1 MKRIL
6 PVPIL
11 VIAFLL
17 MAACNGVGPES
28 DGDQAVNS
36 ASNTASNTAANALA
50 DFARCMREHGQNVP
64 DPDPNSP
71 NLSLTPP
78 SGGPSSQWNAAMQ
91 ACRHLLPGG
100 GAPQAPDPRELEG
113 LRAYAVCMREHG
125 IEMTDPDPNT
135 GQSKYQG
142 RLANA
147 GKAEIENDPGFK
159 AAYQACKDK
168 LAQPE
173 GK

>member
-6 PVPIL
+6 SVPIL
-11 VIAFLL
+11 VIALL
-17 MAACNGVGPES
+17 QPAACGGAGPES
-28 DGDQAVNS
+28 DGGQTATS
-36 ASNTASNTAANALA
+36 ASTTAANAPA
-50 DFARCMREHGQNVP
+50 NFAKCMREHGQNVP

-71 NLSLTPP
+71 DLSLAAP
-78 SGGPSSQWNAAMQ
+78 SGGPNTQWDAAMQ
-91 ACRHLLPGG
+91 ACRDFLPGG

-135 GQSKYQG
+135 GQSQYQG
-142 RLANA
+142 RLADVS
-147 GKAEIENDPGFK
+147 KTEIENDPGFK
-159 AAYQACKDK
+159 AAYPACKDE